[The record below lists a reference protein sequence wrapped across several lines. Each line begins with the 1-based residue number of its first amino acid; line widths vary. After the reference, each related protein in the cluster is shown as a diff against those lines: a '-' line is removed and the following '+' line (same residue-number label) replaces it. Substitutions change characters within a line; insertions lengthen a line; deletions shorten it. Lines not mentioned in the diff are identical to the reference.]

1 MKMNKTGIYTL
12 STFLITVF
20 LVAAGMAGMSKLME
34 YKESRILSQKGK
46 LEAGEPART
55 WHELLETSI
64 NENKAR
70 LREAEDV
77 VEAFNSNEKEITLE
91 PGDEYIDG
99 KTAIETAKVWIDSM
113 DISKL
118 FSEGGWLGECNA
130 TLVTR
135 VADIEDDE
143 YAAVY
148 DNIAGD
154 TEENTVAQI
163 EVDGDGAEN
172 MEAADVNADPY
183 YSYWLVEFV
192 NGVSDIK
199 LYVNAGSNAV
209 WNARII
215 LLDTFIYSEGDVQKY
230 LDMYGSGMLDE
241 FASNTG
247 VVMLEQ
253 ESDYFEKMGIDAGTG
268 SISETVVEE
277 MSGYSIT
284 GVGYDSDIYAMMQ
297 IGVINDNNLK
307 NDDYTFSE
315 SIDNDYS
322 NHIMVSYS
330 LQL

>member
-46 LEAGEPART
+46 LEVGEPART

-64 NENKAR
+64 NENKAG

-135 VADIEDDE
+135 VADSEADE

-148 DNIAGD
+148 DNMAR
-154 TEENTVAQI
+154 
-163 EVDGDGAEN
+163 
-172 MEAADVNADPY
+172 NADPY

-247 VVMLEQ
+247 GVMLEQ
-253 ESDYFEKMGIDAGTG
+253 ESDYFKKMGIDAGTG

-315 SIDNDYS
+315 SIDNDYN

>member
-64 NENKAR
+64 NENKAG

-135 VADIEDDE
+135 VADSEADE

-148 DNIAGD
+148 DNMAR
-154 TEENTVAQI
+154 
-163 EVDGDGAEN
+163 
-172 MEAADVNADPY
+172 NADPY

-247 VVMLEQ
+247 GVMLEQ
-253 ESDYFEKMGIDAGTG
+253 ESDYFKKMGIDAGTG

-315 SIDNDYS
+315 SIDNDYN

>member
-64 NENKAR
+64 NENKAG

-135 VADIEDDE
+135 VADSEADE

-148 DNIAGD
+148 DNMAR
-154 TEENTVAQI
+154 
-163 EVDGDGAEN
+163 
-172 MEAADVNADPY
+172 NADPY

-247 VVMLEQ
+247 GVMLEQ
-253 ESDYFEKMGIDAGTG
+253 ESDYLKKMGIDAGTG

-315 SIDNDYS
+315 SIDNDY
-322 NHIMVSYS
+322 NNYIMVSYS

>member
-64 NENKAR
+64 NENKAG

-135 VADIEDDE
+135 VADSEADE
-143 YAAVY
+143 YADVY
-148 DNIAGD
+148 DNMAR
-154 TEENTVAQI
+154 
-163 EVDGDGAEN
+163 
-172 MEAADVNADPY
+172 NADPY

-247 VVMLEQ
+247 GVMLEQ
-253 ESDYFEKMGIDAGTG
+253 ESDYFKKMGIDAGTG

-315 SIDNDYS
+315 SIDNDY
-322 NHIMVSYS
+322 NNYIMVSYS

>member
-1 MKMNKTGIYTL
+1 MKMKMNKTGIYTL

-20 LVAAGMAGMSKLME
+20 IVAAGMAGMSKLME

-46 LEAGEPART
+46 LVAGEPART

-64 NENKAR
+64 NENKAG

-77 VEAFNSNEKEITLE
+77 VEAFISNEKEITLE

-135 VADIEDDE
+135 VADSEADE

-148 DNIAGD
+148 DNMAG
-154 TEENTVAQI
+154 
-163 EVDGDGAEN
+163 
-172 MEAADVNADPY
+172 NADPY

-253 ESDYFEKMGIDAGTG
+253 ESDYFKKMGIDAGTG

-315 SIDNDYS
+315 SIDNDYN

>member
-64 NENKAR
+64 NENKAG

-135 VADIEDDE
+135 VADSEADE

-148 DNIAGD
+148 DNM
-154 TEENTVAQI
+154 VR
-163 EVDGDGAEN
+163 
-172 MEAADVNADPY
+172 NADPY

-247 VVMLEQ
+247 GVMLEQ
-253 ESDYFEKMGIDAGTG
+253 ESDYFKKMGIDAGTG

-315 SIDNDYS
+315 SIDNDYN

>member
-64 NENKAR
+64 NENKAG
-70 LREAEDV
+70 LSEAEDV

-135 VADIEDDE
+135 VADSEADE

-148 DNIAGD
+148 DNMAR
-154 TEENTVAQI
+154 
-163 EVDGDGAEN
+163 
-172 MEAADVNADPY
+172 NADPY

-247 VVMLEQ
+247 GVMLEQ
-253 ESDYFEKMGIDAGTG
+253 ESDYFKKMGIDAGTG

-315 SIDNDYS
+315 SIDNDY
-322 NHIMVSYS
+322 NNYIMVSYS

>member
-64 NENKAR
+64 NENKVG

-135 VADIEDDE
+135 VADSEADE

-148 DNIAGD
+148 DNMAR
-154 TEENTVAQI
+154 
-163 EVDGDGAEN
+163 
-172 MEAADVNADPY
+172 NADPY

-247 VVMLEQ
+247 GVMLEQ
-253 ESDYFEKMGIDAGTG
+253 ESDYFKKMGIDAGTG

-315 SIDNDYS
+315 SIDNDY
-322 NHIMVSYS
+322 NNYIMVSYS

>member
-46 LEAGEPART
+46 LEVGEPART

-64 NENKAR
+64 NENKAG

-135 VADIEDDE
+135 VADSEADE

-148 DNIAGD
+148 DNMAR
-154 TEENTVAQI
+154 
-163 EVDGDGAEN
+163 
-172 MEAADVNADPY
+172 NADPY

-247 VVMLEQ
+247 GVMLEQ
-253 ESDYFEKMGIDAGTG
+253 ESDYLKKMGIDAGTG

-315 SIDNDYS
+315 SIDNDY
-322 NHIMVSYS
+322 NNYIMVSYS

>member
-46 LEAGEPART
+46 LEVGEPART

-64 NENKAR
+64 NENKAG

-135 VADIEDDE
+135 VADSEADE

-148 DNIAGD
+148 DNMAR
-154 TEENTVAQI
+154 
-163 EVDGDGAEN
+163 
-172 MEAADVNADPY
+172 NADPY

-247 VVMLEQ
+247 GVMLEQ
-253 ESDYFEKMGIDAGTG
+253 ESDYFKKMGIDAGTG

-315 SIDNDYS
+315 SIDNDY
-322 NHIMVSYS
+322 NNYIMVSYS

>member
-64 NENKAR
+64 NENKAG

-135 VADIEDDE
+135 VADSEADE

-148 DNIAGD
+148 DNMAR
-154 TEENTVAQI
+154 
-163 EVDGDGAEN
+163 
-172 MEAADVNADPY
+172 NADPY

-247 VVMLEQ
+247 GVMLEQ
-253 ESDYFEKMGIDAGTG
+253 ESDYFKKMGIDAGTG

-315 SIDNDYS
+315 SIDNDY
-322 NHIMVSYS
+322 NNYIMVSYS